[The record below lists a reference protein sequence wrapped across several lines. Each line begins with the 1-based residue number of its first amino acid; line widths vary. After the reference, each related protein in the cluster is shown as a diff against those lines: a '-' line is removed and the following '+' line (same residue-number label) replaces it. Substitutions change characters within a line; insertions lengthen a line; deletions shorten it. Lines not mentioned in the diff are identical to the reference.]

1 MTVSPMLSTRVNTAV
16 QALIERQVAE
26 GSQIGV
32 QVAAYHKGK
41 PVVDAWAGA
50 MGPEDP
56 RPVQPDSLFLSFST
70 TKGIAALAL
79 HMQADKGLIDFDAPV
94 AKYWPAFAAHGKD
107 RVTVAQ
113 AVSHQ
118 TGIHQTAP
126 QEWDWDSGM
135 PTHLTEWEAGLAW
148 VENSIPAWEPGT
160 ATGYHAVTYG
170 WIIGGII
177 QHATGRHIQEI
188 VANDIAGPL
197 GIADSLFIGIPDGLD
212 ERLTTLAVIAAGE
225 GLSLPAESDFHRAMP
240 LGLWQHTNS
249 MAYRQACIPSA
260 NGHFTARALARTYA
274 ALAGD
279 GSIDGVRLVSPAAI
293 KGMQRLMTSATDR
306 TLGVP
311 VNKGIGFFLGGET
324 NGIHGPNG
332 PRITA
337 FGHAGAGGS
346 VAFADPEVGL
356 AIGVTLNKM
365 AYPLP
370 GEGVTLEICDLIRK
384 ELGAQ

>member
-1 MTVSPMLSTRVNTAV
+1 MTASPTLSTSINTAV

-32 QVAAYHKGK
+32 QVAAYHRGK

-94 AKYWPAFAAHGKD
+94 AKYWPGFAAHGKD
-107 RVTVAQ
+107 KVTVAQ

-188 VANDIAGPL
+188 VANDIAAPL

-279 GSIDGVRLVSPAAI
+279 GSIDGVQLVSPAAI
-293 KGMQRLMTSATDR
+293 KGMQRLVTSATDR

-346 VAFADPEVGL
+346 VAFADPGAGL

-370 GEGVTLEICDLIRK
+370 GEGVTLELCDLIRK

>member
-1 MTVSPMLSTRVNTAV
+1 MTASPTLSTRVNAAV

-32 QVAAYHKGK
+32 QVAAYHQGV

-50 MGPEDP
+50 IGPDDS

-94 AKYWPAFAAHGKD
+94 AKYWPAFAAHGKGK
-107 RVTVAQ
+107 VTVAQ

-126 QEWDWDSGM
+126 QGWDWDSGM
-135 PTHLTEWEAGLAW
+135 PKHITDWEEGLGW
-148 VENSIPAWEPGT
+148 VENAVPAWEPGT

-188 VANDIAGPL
+188 VAQDIAAPL
-197 GIADSLFIGIPDGLD
+197 GIGDSLFIGIPDGLD
-212 ERLTTLAVIAAGE
+212 ARLTTLAVTPAGD
-225 GLSLPAESDFHRAMP
+225 GLGLPAESDFHRAMP
-240 LGLWQHTNS
+240 LAFWQHTNS
-249 MAYRQACIPSA
+249 MAYRKACLPSA

-274 ALAGD
+274 PLAGD
-279 GSIDGVRLVSPAAI
+279 GSIGGVRLVSPGAI
-293 KGMQRLMTSATDR
+293 KGMQRLMTNEPDR

-311 VNKGIGFFLGGET
+311 VNKGIGFFLGGEA

-384 ELGAQ
+384 ELGAE